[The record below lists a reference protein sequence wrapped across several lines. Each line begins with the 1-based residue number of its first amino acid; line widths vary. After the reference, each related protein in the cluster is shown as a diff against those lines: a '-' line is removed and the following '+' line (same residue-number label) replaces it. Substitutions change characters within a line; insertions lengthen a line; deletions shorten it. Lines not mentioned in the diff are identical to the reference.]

1 VSYHDDKAIAQ
12 YVGGK
17 VHDARV
23 TVRWLEKANSDPV
36 YYSTDFVQ
44 RCCEV
49 WEDGNGDGTMP
60 DHWQI
65 DWFHFVDLITE
76 GVGSASTGAVTG
88 GIEDAV
94 FEWTYRGGG
103 KMILEEVKTKV
114 RKSGDR
120 ISASQTAKRKAFEAK
135 LDQL

>member
-1 VSYHDDKAIAQ
+1 MTINRVEKYDGPFGSIAVTFEPSMTPTIGKCAGHPEDSGPPQ
-12 YVGGK
+12 AGELVG
-17 VHDARV
+17 R
-23 TVRWLEKANSDPV
+23 N
-36 YYSTDFVQ
+36 
-44 RCCEV
+44 
-49 WEDGNGDGTMP
+49 
-60 DHWQI
+60 HWQI